1 MVQFTDAENDRIIIN
16 IQQNDLI
23 SSFVQKVANS
33 TNDYNIILQANDV
46 SDSPVD
52 FVLNY
57 TDIYHQDDSDFM
69 SIIFPINLFAVE
81 PPVFSE
87 QLKQLNANRWT
98 DFYISLPDI
107 IDSSGL
113 NWTVALG
120 LLTPNWIKLN
130 SNNSLTLLT
139 SDLSFN
145 IPEITNID

>member
-57 TDIYHQDDSDFM
+57 TDIYHQDDYDFM

-87 QLKQLNANRWT
+87 QLKQLNANR
-98 DFYISLPDI
+98 
-107 IDSSGL
+107 
-113 NWTVALG
+113 
-120 LLTPNWIKLN
+120 
-130 SNNSLTLLT
+130 
-139 SDLSFN
+139 
-145 IPEITNID
+145 